1 MSGTIQAL
9 LAGHGVLPPLGVFL
23 LTGAVVFAIASRLA
37 RHADAIADATGLG
50 RLWIGTVLLAA
61 STSLPEL
68 VTDVNAAVLGNVD
81 IGVGD
86 LMGSTLANMLLLA
99 VLDLGFARRR
109 ILDQV
114 SSQHVLVGTIAIA
127 LTAIA
132 GSALAAGGWG
142 RIGHVGIDTL
152 LIVAIYLVGM
162 RAVHANAMPTAP
174 PDQLTLGESS
184 RTLLR
189 QGLGGFAL
197 AGAGLLLT
205 APLLVMSADA
215 IAVEGGLTETF
226 VGTLLVG
233 ITTSFPEMAATYAA
247 VRLGALDLAVSNIF
261 GSCAFNMCILLAMD
275 VAYRPGPVL
284 AAASHDHLLSA
295 LFAVLVVALGMLGI
309 LARRGQHLGPVRI
322 ASVLVVLA
330 YAGAMGLLA
339 TR

>member
-1 MSGTIQAL
+1 L
-9 LAGHGVLPPLGVFL
+9 
-23 LTGAVVFAIASRLA
+23 
-37 RHADAIADATGLG
+37 
-50 RLWIGTVLLAA
+50 
-61 STSLPEL
+61 
-68 VTDVNAAVLGNVD
+68 
-81 IGVGD
+81 
-86 LMGSTLANMLLLA
+86 
-99 VLDLGFARRR
+99 
-109 ILDQV
+109 
-114 SSQHVLVGTIAIA
+114 
-127 LTAIA
+127 
-132 GSALAAGGWG
+132 
-142 RIGHVGIDTL
+142 
-152 LIVAIYLVGM
+152 
-162 RAVHANAMPTAP
+162 PTAP

-295 LFAVLVVALGMLGI
+295 LFAVLVVALGMLGT

-339 TR
+339 AT